1 MEYNSTATIIEFY
14 KDDGTIS
21 ITTTGN
27 RDEGEQKAKSLA
39 YEAKDLFETYS
50 KNYDAQTLR
59 IMVKNILDS
68 MSPTAVRP
76 NGGVV

>member
-1 MEYNSTATIIEFY
+1 MS
-14 KDDGTIS
+14 
-21 ITTTGN
+21 
-27 RDEGEQKAKSLA
+27 
-39 YEAKDLFETYS
+39 AKDLFDTYS

-76 NGGVV
+76 SGGCLFRSTKSPGQFR